1 MGHVIITQVLCPRC
15 GAVVGSRCTASNGQ
29 TVQGGTHARRINAFQ
44 NTMQRAFHLVN
55 PAAQAQELARRG
67 LISQEAADRQDWRG
81 EIAIALTL
89 EAIEAEGLTLQN
101 VEDSILFMTG
111 TVANVIPAQIAGE
124 AWISYLKPRPG
135 FLILAD
141 GYRKGP
147 AGP

>member
-1 MGHVIITQVLCPRC
+1 
-15 GAVVGSRCTASNGQ
+15 
-29 TVQGGTHARRINAFQ
+29 
-44 NTMQRAFHLVN
+44 MQRAFHLVN